1 VNLRKL
7 GFEVR
12 QGVLYH
18 GEAMYV
24 IRIMRGK
31 S

>member
-1 VNLRKL
+1 VNLCKS
-7 GFEVR
+7 GFEVS
-12 QGVLYH
+12 QSVLYH